1 MIRQKFKE
9 NYILNIITEV
19 ECWKLDAEQDERGPE
34 LQNQNLNLLMR
45 KSEMALK
52 VKRMK
57 LIKNKLFIVY
67 YDFSLSVK
75 YKISA
80 ST

>member
-1 MIRQKFKE
+1 
-9 NYILNIITEV
+9 
-19 ECWKLDAEQDERGPE
+19 
-34 LQNQNLNLLMR
+34 MR